1 MDAINE
7 VIRFHARTKEGSCM
21 NMQTSMVNGTTSAL
35 YHKRGKKLDLAEE
48 SVNHQAKQGVADTV
62 RKPKKPQ
69 QNKIEVSTYTDKD
82 GNVHKTY
89 TGTSTSIVESMKK
102 AAQAAKKKD
111 DVKIKKRLHYSY
123 QKVSNQ
129 VLMAKNGLSA
139 SKAVLA
145 ARRSLA
151 DLKRKIKTAECSE
164 DEKQAA
170 LAHANQMLRIAKKK
184 QKNLELEEL
193 IMATIKLDQ
202 KNEKAG
208 QAMEEVRNSLDEEME
223 SQDPEDEMTETDM
236 GNPDIENSD
245 IENSDI
251 KNFAMEGMPA
261 AEATTSNLADGMF
274 HSGDFIDIPDL
285 SQMISGVSDFD
296 FVSDLYNGMSD
307 YEEIESL
314 LNGDLEVSDEPFDLE
329 ESLEA
334 MSEEM
339 LDEMDEQMREM
350 MDLMEVV
357 NPHMDEEHFEKLKTK
372 HRLEEQKALVKAD
385 MEYLKAYMKSIQG
398 EQGTTGSASS
408 GVTENAEAMTGMMS
422 EVMSPEMTLS
432 TSLGFT
438 CSV

>member
-1 MDAINE
+1 MDAINK

-48 SVNHQAKQGVADTV
+48 SVDRQAKQGVADTV

-193 IMATIKLDQ
+193 IKTTIKSDQ
-202 KNEKAG
+202 KNEKVG

-223 SQDPEDEMTETDM
+223 SQDPEDEMNEADVE
-236 GNPDIENSD
+236 NPDLENSN
-245 IENSDI
+245 IEGISTD
-251 KNFAMEGMPA
+251 
-261 AEATTSNLADGMF
+261 EATSNMADGML
-274 HSGDFIDIPDL
+274 SNGDFIDIPDL
-285 SQMISGVSDFD
+285 SQMISGVSDLD

-314 LNGDLEVSDEPFDLE
+314 LNGDLEPIDEPFDLE

-357 NPHMDEEHFEKLKTK
+357 NPHMDEEHLEKLKTK

-398 EQGTTGSASS
+398 EQGAPGSASS
-408 GVTENAEAMTGMMS
+408 GATENAEAMTGMMS